1 MRGVS
6 GGESW
11 NIGKRQGMGTGC
23 GACNIVIKWLLYGRE
38 HGLETC
44 QNVI

>member
-11 NIGKRQGMGTGC
+11 NIGKRARNGWRT
-23 GACNIVIKWLLYGRE
+23 LRE
-38 HGLETC
+38 RKDKKNKQEIL
-44 QNVI
+44 